1 MIDNINNPK
10 LLIFVD
16 LSIFCLGL
24 FSFFPFIR
32 AISFF
37 NLLWPVLLMI
47 LVVSIFLTSK
57 RSRILKP
64 GRLTFFIVFYIIY
77 TVGISFLS
85 GNLSIANRFIE
96 LSQIPI
102 FYLAF
107 EHNRKLGRNMNN
119 FRIIK
124 LLSPFIILTC
134 ILTLNE
140 YRITPYISRM
150 IKTGA
155 VEGKEIMAAG
165 VGGYEFIYFI
175 VFIFSILIFTFLSI
189 NFENHQKKSKFIMLL
204 LIILTGYTIVLSG
217 YTTALFLI
225 FIALLL
231 RIFGYIVSFN
241 KLIKNT
247 GKFILFCFVIYF
259 GFEFILDNFLIYFQ
273 DSINANKI
281 LEITSYIDYNSLG
294 NSSQARLDV
303 YQKSISVFINN
314 PIFGIIFYP
323 LAVNS
328 FGELIAFGQHSQII
342 DTFAL
347 YGISI
352 GLLQLYIYIKP
363 LKDRI
368 IVSFKKYNVLAILI
382 MLNFLIV
389 TVFNNITPSIGFAV
403 LFIYP
408 TISEVMKKQKL

>member
-16 LSIFCLGL
+16 VSIFCLGL

-64 GRLTFFIVFYIIY
+64 DRLTFFVVFYIIY
-77 TVGISFLS
+77 TVGVSFLS

-107 EHNRKLGRNMNN
+107 DHNRKLGRNMNN

-134 ILTLNE
+134 ILTLKQ
-140 YRITPYISRM
+140 YRLTPYISRM

-155 VEGKEIMAAG
+155 IEGKEIMASG

-175 VFIFSILIFTFLSI
+175 VFIFSILIFTFRSI
-189 NFENHQKKSKFIMLL
+189 DVGKHRKKSKLIMGLL
-204 LIILTGYTIVLSG
+204 TLLTGYVILLSG

-225 FIALLL
+225 FLAILFRTLGKTINL
-231 RIFGYIVSFN
+231 N
-241 KLIKNT
+241 KLIKT
-247 GKFILFCFVIYF
+247 ISSIILLFVIFYLGVNF
-259 GFEFILDNFLIYFQ
+259 IFDRLLVEFENN
-273 DSINANKI
+273 INYNKI
-281 LEITSYIDYNSLG
+281 LEIISFFNSDTIG
-294 NSSQARLDV
+294 VSSQARLNV
-303 YQKSISVFINN
+303 YQQSISVFINN
-314 PIFGIIFYP
+314 PFFGIIFYP
-323 LAVNS
+323 LAVNTS
-328 FGELIAFGQHSQII
+328 GELIAFGQHSQIL
-342 DTFAL
+342 DTLAL
-347 YGISI
+347 FGIVI
-352 GLLQLYIYIKP
+352 GFLQLYIYVKP

-368 IVSFKKYNVLAILI
+368 TVGLKKYDIFTIAIMINFFIVS
-382 MLNFLIV
+382 
-389 TVFNNITPSIGFAV
+389 VFNNVTPSIGFAV
-403 LFIYP
+403 LIIYP
-408 TISEVMKKQKL
+408 TINEIIKKQKQ

>member
-134 ILTLNE
+134 ILTLKE
-140 YRITPYISRM
+140 YTINTYVSRL
-150 IKTGA
+150 IKTGTI
-155 VEGKEIMAAG
+155 EGKEIMQSG

-175 VFIFSILIFTFLSI
+175 VFIFSVLIFTFRSI
-189 NFENHQKKSKFIMLL
+189 DVGKHGRKLKLIMGL
-204 LIILTGYTIVLSG
+204 LILLTGYTIVLSG
-217 YTTALFLI
+217 FATALFLI
-225 FIALLL
+225 FLAILFRTLGKTFNLSKLFKNISKIILLFVLLYLGFYFFIDDFLALL
-231 RIFGYIVSFN
+231 GD
-241 KLIKNT
+241 K
-247 GKFILFCFVIYF
+247 
-259 GFEFILDNFLIYFQ
+259 
-273 DSINANKI
+273 NANKI
-281 LEITSYIDYNSLG
+281 LEILEFFNSNTLG
-294 NSSQARLDV
+294 VNSEARLNV
-303 YQKSISVFINN
+303 YQESISIFINN

-347 YGISI
+347 FGIVI
-352 GLLQLYIYIKP
+352 GLLQLYIYVKP

-368 IVSFKKYNVLAILI
+368 TIGLKKYDIFAITI
-382 MLNFLIV
+382 MISFLIV
-389 TVFNNITPSIGFAV
+389 SVFNNVTPSIGFAV

>member
-1 MIDNINNPK
+1 MIVNINNPK

-16 LSIFCLGL
+16 LSIFSLGL

-37 NLLWPVLLMI
+37 NLLWLVLLMI

-64 GRLTFFIVFYIIY
+64 DRLTFFIVLYIIY
-77 TVGISFLS
+77 TVGVSFLS

-102 FYLAF
+102 FYIAF

-155 VEGKEIMAAG
+155 TEGKEIMASG

-175 VFIFSILIFTFLSI
+175 VFLFSVLIFTFRSI
-189 NFENHQKKSKFIMLL
+189 DVGKHLKKSKLIMLL
-204 LIILTGYTIVLSG
+204 LTLLFSYTIVLSG
-217 YTTALFLI
+217 YSTALLLILSAILFRAFGKSINLNKVFKIVSSIIVLFVLFLI
-225 FIALLL
+225 CINYFID
-231 RIFGYIVSFN
+231 N
-241 KLIKNT
+241 
-247 GKFILFCFVIYF
+247 ILVL
-259 GFEFILDNFLIYFQ
+259 FENNLNY
-273 DSINANKI
+273 NKI
-281 LEITSYIDYNSLG
+281 LEIISFFNSDTLG
-294 NSSQARLDV
+294 VSSEARLNV
-303 YQKSISVFINN
+303 YQQSISIFINN
-314 PIFGIIFYP
+314 PFFGIILDP
-323 LAVNS
+323 IAVNS
-328 FGELIAFGQHSQII
+328 SGELIGFGQHSEIF
-342 DTFAL
+342 DNFAL
-347 YGISI
+347 FGLFI
-352 GLLQLYIYIKP
+352 GLLNIYILMKP
-363 LKDRI
+363 IIDRI
-368 IVSFKKYNVLAILI
+368 KIVKKKYSGLGLLVLI
-382 MLNFLIV
+382 NFV
-389 TVFNNITPSIGFAV
+389 TLSLFNNITPSIGFAV

-408 TISEVMKKQKL
+408 TISEIIKKQKL